1 MAIATYQDPFDL
13 KERRENLSLDQG
25 PSDVILAESKGLTK
39 AGLMTP
45 SGTSQDPVDI
55 AVGPQPVFDDLND
68 REKES
73 RWELE
78 KIGYKAKLERM
89 AGIVNDIDDDTDK
102 TIIGKN
108 RLPEVTNKNSG
119 DDYTVIEDKVAA
131 SLGDTKRDDLTL
143 FPDDTERLKNF
154 LSQVDPTKQ
163 GSRKMSLD
171 DTAGVELFRRYL
183 AKGAPRTGSPEDIDK
198 NKLRDSLSSLYTMDQ
213 MNKEADLPKSDPDA
227 NDPRRGV
234 YGDFRGTQKNAGL
247 KESLVETRSGN
258 FATKKAEI
266 LRKGT
271 KFGGYVEHSNF
282 KQPIVEG
289 GLRGNSRLAFDA
301 DIKVQN
307 KVIDLIV
314 EESKAQGLSA
324 KETAMTLAIARHESG
339 FNPDAASNLSSAS
352 GVGQFI
358 NETGDHFGL
367 DDNNRWDANAQ
378 VKALVAH
385 TKTTYNYVRRTK
397 RPLSWV
403 YKIHHDGYDHAD
415 PKGLRIA
422 EQSILPVYNEM
433 LKTIMKKTGFSPH
446 AGTSED
452 ESDLAPTK
460 SLVPKRRIQSEKRNN

>member
-1 MAIATYQDPFDL
+1 MAISNEVVPGYNL
-13 KERRENLSLDQG
+13 KERRENRSLDQS
-25 PSDVILAESKGLTK
+25 PSEVILAESEGLTK
-39 AGLMTP
+39 AGLMAPTGGG
-45 SGTSQDPVDI
+45 SSDPQNI
-55 AVGPQPVFDDLND
+55 SVGPQPVFEDLN
-68 REKES
+68 EKEKQS
-73 RWELE
+73 KWELE

-89 AGIVNDIDDDTDK
+89 AGIVDDIDDDTDE
-102 TIIGKN
+102 TIIGQN
-108 RLPEVTNKNSG
+108 RLPEVTNKDSG

-171 DTAGVELFRRYL
+171 ATAEVELFRRYL
-183 AKGAPRTGSPEDIDK
+183 AKGAPRTGSQEDIDK

-213 MNKEADLPKSDPDA
+213 MNKEADIPKSDPDA
-227 NDPRRGV
+227 NDPRKGI
-234 YGDFRGTQKNAGL
+234 YGNFRGTQKNARL

-266 LRKGT
+266 LYKSST
-271 KFGGYVEHSNF
+271 SVDHSNF

-314 EESKAQGLSA
+314 EESKTQGLSA

-385 TKTTYNYVRRTK
+385 TKKTYDYVRRTK

-403 YKIHHDGYDHAD
+403 YKIHHDGYNHKD

-422 EQSILPVYNEM
+422 EQSILPVYNGLIE
-433 LKTIMKKTGFSPH
+433 TIMKKTGFSPH

-460 SLVPKRRIQSEKRNN
+460 SLVPKRRLQTKE

>member
-1 MAIATYQDPFDL
+1 MAISNEVVPGYNL
-13 KERRENLSLDQG
+13 KERRENRSLDQS
-25 PSDVILAESKGLTK
+25 PSEVILAESEGLTK
-39 AGLMTP
+39 AGLMAPTGGG
-45 SGTSQDPVDI
+45 SSDPQNI
-55 AVGPQPVFDDLND
+55 SVGPQPVFEDLN
-68 REKES
+68 EKEKQS
-73 RWELE
+73 KWELE

-89 AGIVNDIDDDTDK
+89 AGIVDDIDDDTDE
-102 TIIGKN
+102 TIIGQN
-108 RLPEVTNKNSG
+108 RLPEVTNKDSG

-171 DTAGVELFRRYL
+171 ATAEVELFRRYL
-183 AKGAPRTGSPEDIDK
+183 AKGAPRTGSQEDIDK

-213 MNKEADLPKSDPDA
+213 MNKEADIPKSDPDA
-227 NDPRRGV
+227 NDPRKGV
-234 YGDFRGTQKNAGL
+234 YGNFRGTQKNARL

-266 LRKGT
+266 LYKSST
-271 KFGGYVEHSNF
+271 SVDHSNF

-314 EESKAQGLSA
+314 EESKTQGLSA

-358 NETGDHFGL
+358 NETGSHFGL

-385 TKTTYNYVRRTK
+385 TKKTYDYVRRTK

-403 YKIHHDGYDHAD
+403 YKIHHDGYNHKD

-460 SLVPKRRIQSEKRNN
+460 SLVPKRRLQ

>member
-1 MAIATYQDPFDL
+1 MAISNEVVPGYNL
-13 KERRENLSLDQG
+13 KERRENRSLDQS
-25 PSDVILAESKGLTK
+25 PSEVILAESEGLTK
-39 AGLMTP
+39 AGLMAPTGGG
-45 SGTSQDPVDI
+45 SSDPQNI
-55 AVGPQPVFDDLND
+55 SVGPQPVFEDLN
-68 REKES
+68 EKEKQS
-73 RWELE
+73 KWELE

-89 AGIVNDIDDDTDK
+89 AGIVDDIDDDTDE
-102 TIIGKN
+102 TIIGQN
-108 RLPEVTNKNSG
+108 RLPEVTNKDSG

-171 DTAGVELFRRYL
+171 ATAEVELFRRYL
-183 AKGAPRTGSPEDIDK
+183 AKGAPRTGSQEDIDK

-213 MNKEADLPKSDPDA
+213 MNKEADIPKSDPDA
-227 NDPRRGV
+227 NDPRKGI
-234 YGDFRGTQKNAGL
+234 YGNFRGTQKNARL

-266 LRKGT
+266 LYKSST
-271 KFGGYVEHSNF
+271 SVDHSNF

-314 EESKAQGLSA
+314 EESKTQGLSA

-358 NETGDHFGL
+358 NETGSHFGL

-385 TKTTYNYVRRTK
+385 TKKTYDYVRRTK

-403 YKIHHDGYDHAD
+403 YKIHHDGYNHKD

-460 SLVPKRRIQSEKRNN
+460 SLVPKRRLQTKE

>member
-1 MAIATYQDPFDL
+1 MAISNEVVPGYNL
-13 KERRENLSLDQG
+13 KERRKNRSLSLS
-25 PSDVILAESKGLTK
+25 PSEAILAESEGLTQ
-39 AGLMTP
+39 ASLMAPTGGG
-45 SGTSQDPVDI
+45 SGDPQNI
-55 AVGPQPVFDDLND
+55 RVGPQPVYDDLSD
-68 REKES
+68 KEKQS
-73 RWELE
+73 KWDLE
-78 KIGYKAKLERM
+78 KIGYKAKLERL
-89 AGIVNDIDDDTDK
+89 AGIVDNRENDTDE
-102 TIIGKN
+102 TIIGQNK
-108 RLPEVTNKNSG
+108 LDEVTNKNSG
-119 DDYTVIEDKVAA
+119 DDYTVSQEDKVAA

-171 DTAGVELFRRYL
+171 ATAEVELFRRYL
-183 AKGAPRTGSPEDIDK
+183 AKGAPRTGSQEDIDK

-213 MNKEADLPKSDPDA
+213 MNKEADPD
-227 NDPRRGV
+227 
-234 YGDFRGTQKNAGL
+234 TEKNKDL
-247 KESLVETRSGN
+247 KQSLIKPRSGN
-258 FATKKAEI
+258 FATKKLEI
-266 LRKGT
+266 LKKGT
-271 KFGGYVEHSNF
+271 ELGGYVKHSNF

-367 DDNNRWDANAQ
+367 DDNNRWDAEAQ

-385 TKTTYNYVRRTK
+385 TKSSYKIIRK
-397 RPLSWV
+397 QGRPLSWV
-403 YKIHHDGYDHAD
+403 YKLHHDGRGSSNNAKI
-415 PKGLRIA
+415 KGIQIA
-422 EQSILPVYNEM
+422 TKNVLPMYNKIVEM
-433 LKTIMKKTGFSPH
+433 MLDKTGFAKPRKPYKIR
-446 AGTSED
+446 AEITNAQD
-452 ESDLAPTK
+452 MMAPQYSTEVKK
-460 SLVPKRRIQSEKRNN
+460 SIVPKRRIQSKKKE

>member
-1 MAIATYQDPFDL
+1 MAISNEVVPGYNL
-13 KERRENLSLDQG
+13 KERRENRSLDQS
-25 PSDVILAESKGLTK
+25 PSEVILAESEGLTK
-39 AGLMTP
+39 AGLMAPTGGG
-45 SGTSQDPVDI
+45 SSDPQNI
-55 AVGPQPVFDDLND
+55 SVGPQPVFEDLN
-68 REKES
+68 EKEKQS
-73 RWELE
+73 KWELE

-89 AGIVNDIDDDTDK
+89 AGIVDDIDDDTDE
-102 TIIGKN
+102 TIIGQN
-108 RLPEVTNKNSG
+108 RLPEVTNKDSG

-171 DTAGVELFRRYL
+171 ATAEVELFRRYL
-183 AKGAPRTGSPEDIDK
+183 AKGAPRTGSQEDIDK

-213 MNKEADLPKSDPDA
+213 MNKEADIPKSDPDA
-227 NDPRRGV
+227 NDPRKGI
-234 YGDFRGTQKNAGL
+234 YGNFRGTQKNARL

-266 LRKGT
+266 LYKSST
-271 KFGGYVEHSNF
+271 SVDHSNF

-314 EESKAQGLSA
+314 EESKTQGLSA

-358 NETGDHFGL
+358 NETGSHFGL

-385 TKTTYNYVRRTK
+385 TKKTYDYVRRTK

-403 YKIHHDGYDHAD
+403 YKIHHDGYNHKD

-460 SLVPKRRIQSEKRNN
+460 SLVPKRRLQ

>member
-13 KERRENLSLDQG
+13 KERRQNLSLDQG
-25 PSDVILAESKGLTK
+25 PSDVILAESKGSTK

-73 RWELE
+73 KWELE

-108 RLPEVTNKNSG
+108 RLPEVTNKDSG

-183 AKGAPRTGSPEDIDK
+183 AKGAPRTGSQEDIDK

-234 YGDFRGTQKNAGL
+234 YGNFRGTQKNARL

-266 LRKGT
+266 LYKSST
-271 KFGGYVEHSNF
+271 SVDHSNF

-385 TKTTYNYVRRTK
+385 TKKTYDYVRRTK

-403 YKIHHDGYDHAD
+403 YKIHHDGYNHKD

-460 SLVPKRRIQSEKRNN
+460 SLVPKRRLQTKE